1 MAASNGNAALFFDL
15 GGTLVELDEKRALP
29 LDAAGNVIVKL
40 LPNVP
45 ETLAPI
51 HDHLFFIV
59 TNQAGIRRGWFPAE
73 VVEAAIIEVDRQLGD
88 ILTAWEIC
96 PHTDD
101 DRCECRKPRGGMIT
115 ALAGTYGVDLAA
127 STMVGD
133 QEVDELAARAAGVG
147 KFVYAKDF
155 FGRK

>member
-1 MAASNGNAALFFDL
+1 MAGSNAALFFDL
-15 GGTLVELDEKRALP
+15 GGTLVELNEQRSLP
-29 LDAAGNVIVKL
+29 LDASGKVIVEL
-40 LPNVP
+40 LPNVA
-45 ETLAPI
+45 EILAPI

-59 TNQAGIRRGWFPAE
+59 TNQAGIRRGWFSAE
-73 VVEAAIIEVDRQLGD
+73 AVEAAIAEVDRQLGD

-101 DRCECRKPRGGMIT
+101 DGCECRKPKGGMIIQ
-115 ALAGTYGVDLAA
+115 LAEIYGVDLPA

-147 KFVYAKDF
+147 KFIYAKDF
-155 FGRK
+155 FGWK